1 MFARTGINITE
12 RRKHPGAA
20 LGSRSY
26 FEQYYVGGEVED
38 WVGEVTRL
46 AEFARSQPQASYAA
60 FTFGLRQRWNIFYDN
75 SAGCLDATAAF
86 RMCNLGFAYT
96 IAHRTK
102 LF

>member
-1 MFARTGINITE
+1 MQ
-12 RRKHPGAA
+12 RKCLQGLVLTSPRGANTRACTA

-46 AEFARSQPQASYAA
+46 AEFATSQPQASYAA
-60 FTFGLRQRWNIFYDN
+60 FTMVDIFYEN

-86 RMCNLGFAYT
+86 RMCLYY
-96 IAHRTK
+96 RS
-102 LF
+102 